1 VTEREANSVPDEIFG
16 YKEAQTNGDRL
27 YIAAQFNRGELP
39 AEFILGNGKIY
50 GGYENAPLEP
60 ESRYK
65 VYVRGITEHN
75 GKWLLGHPVAIWL
88 PLTDPTRTTIV
99 LNDGEQAQVKDN
111 SSLVVIILASSTAVL
126 FVTLL
131 IFAGVFIFWRRK
143 HRKGDLLSYLRV
155 YKMLDIFHL
164 SVIGPQKA

>member
-1 VTEREANSVPDEIFG
+1 VVYFHRAHQVIVEIVRRVTEREANSVPDEIFG

-65 VYVRGITEHN
+65 VYVRGITEH
-75 GKWLLGHPVAIWL
+75 
-88 PLTDPTRTTIV
+88 
-99 LNDGEQAQVKDN
+99 DGV
-111 SSLVVIILASSTAVL
+111 
-126 FVTLL
+126 
-131 IFAGVFIFWRRK
+131 R
-143 HRKGDLLSYLRV
+143 LSE
-155 YKMLDIFHL
+155 K
-164 SVIGPQKA
+164 